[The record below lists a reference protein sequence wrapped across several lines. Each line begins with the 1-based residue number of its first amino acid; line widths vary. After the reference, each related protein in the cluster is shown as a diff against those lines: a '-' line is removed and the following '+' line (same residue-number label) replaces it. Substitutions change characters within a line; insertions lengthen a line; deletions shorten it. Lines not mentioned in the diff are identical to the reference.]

1 MPCTLVIAHLR
12 VTSLDI
18 DLLTVDWETEPSYES
33 VLDYT
38 FTVLRSEG
46 PEGPYDLLSPAMD
59 DQYTY
64 ADMTVNLKHFY
75 RQYFYKVR
83 VTHKASGDHKD
94 YGPASNEAEPDLVAR
109 ELRSHMGLLMREFAG
124 RRCWLLPRRTWGQRC
139 SCFDVNLQKRT
150 RSGCATCFDTS
161 FVRGYM
167 SPVEVWAQFDPS
179 PQTEQQSALGV
190 MQQDNTTVRLPYYPP
205 VKPGDVL
212 VEAENVRWRIG
223 KVSGTEQGR
232 AKVHQELQVHRIPR
246 SDMEYRVPLEL
257 ERALK
262 DLWINPSR
270 NYTNPQTV
278 EEAEDA
284 EFANVLG
291 IYPSY

>member
-1 MPCTLVIAHLR
+1 
-12 VTSLDI
+12 
-18 DLLTVDWETEPSYES
+18 
-33 VLDYT
+33 
-38 FTVLRSEG
+38 
-46 PEGPYDLLSPAMD
+46 
-59 DQYTY
+59 
-64 ADMTVNLKHFY
+64 
-75 RQYFYKVR
+75 
-83 VTHKASGDHKD
+83 
-94 YGPASNEAEPDLVAR
+94 
-109 ELRSHMGLLMREFAG
+109 LMREFAG